1 LVRAEAHIVTARE
14 AILRATLRVVGE
26 HGVAGSTNRRIA
38 TVAGVSLGSLTYHF
52 PDQQQL
58 LRETL
63 LLFAED
69 ETRRIRDTALRYSTA
84 NLGVEQAAATVQ
96 RVLEQLS
103 LGNNE
108 IAPIE
113 LYLHAGRNPGLREAT
128 TRCFAAY
135 DELASTILHALGLHD
150 PDRLVEPVV
159 ALLTGLQLRRL
170 ATGTTSAAP
179 AAEALT
185 MLADGAHQR

>member
-1 LVRAEAHIVTARE
+1 MVRTWAHIVRARE
-14 AILRATLRVVGE
+14 AILRATLQVVGE

-52 PDQQQL
+52 PEQQQL

-69 ETRRIRDTALRYSTA
+69 EARRVRDTALRYSTA
-84 NLGVEQAAATVQ
+84 NLDLEQAATTVQ
-96 RVLEQLS
+96 HVLEQLS
-103 LGNNE
+103 FGNNE
-108 IAPIE
+108 IAPLE
-113 LYLHAGRNPGLREAT
+113 LYLHAGRNPGLRDAT

-135 DELASTILHALGLHD
+135 DELAGTILRALGTHD
-150 PDRLVEPVV
+150 SDRLVEPVV

-179 AAEALT
+179 TAEALT
-185 MLADGAHQR
+185 MLAYGARQR